1 MTDQSIFN
9 RFNSNETPYV
19 AFQDDNDDNEE
30 NDTSDS
36 YILQKRQRH
45 QHNPSSASASS
56 SQRPNTSSRAPVF
69 QSFLTNKQ
77 RYQQIPTKELDEDSD
92 IDSNEAP
99 PSLIIETPPAQQQP
113 PPSRARS
120 IASHRSGGGDIKEQ
134 TMWKWANVENLDVF
148 FERVYAYYIGKGLY
162 CILLSRCLSLLT
174 IAFVIGFST
183 FLFGCVD
190 YSLVR
195 NSKSLSQVIIPNCV
209 IFSGFWIIQVV
220 RFVLDIKKLLDMY
233 NFYTYLLEIP
243 DAIVNQ
249 IIKIKKNN
257 PMTSNTNQG
266 SHERLDAH
274 NITNRIM
281 RQENYLI
288 ALFNK
293 EYLNLTVPIPFIER
307 RQFLT
312 KALEFNLN
320 YCILNYVF
328 NDQGQVRKIFIKD
341 GKRNELIEEEWT
353 SYAKWKFREFN
364 ELPHLFQQRL
374 DKSYKA
380 ANKYNDQFPKEKT
393 ILITRFVLFIVGSLT
408 AVLLIAS
415 YIDPELF
422 INFDVTPGMTVFS
435 YTGIFVPILA
445 ISRAMIHDEHMVY
458 EPEARLQ
465 KVVDYIHYSPVKWK
479 EKLHTDEDIVDFFR
493 EFTVHVD
500 DIGYVCSF
508 AVFDFK
514 KHGDVKYGAPTE
526 AHNEYYVSKDGK
538 MEKSFLNFKANH
550 PDWEPTDPTGSLF
563 LSKMADFNNQIIQEQ
578 YGHHQRS
585 YSTSN
590 NIRSSVMDSILKP
603 HNRKGSN
610 NVHFEIPNS
619 NDYNNI
625 SSSSARYYNNN
636 DMDYTDATDKK
647 PSNVDDDEENVAT
660 GFASELGDS
669 YLLTANKINNTM
681 NQMFDSIEHE
691 DRPRNGGVMGLLNQF
706 YDLNNS
712 SV

>member
-56 SQRPNTSSRAPVF
+56 SQRPNTSSRAP
-69 QSFLTNKQ
+69 Q

-195 NSKSLSQVIIPNCV
+195 NSKSLSQA
-209 IFSGFWIIQVV
+209 
-220 RFVLDIKKLLDMY
+220 DMQ
-233 NFYTYLLEIP
+233 TTSWQKV
-243 DAIVNQ
+243 VNQ

-465 KVVDYIHYSPVKWK
+465 KVVDYIHYSP
-479 EKLHTDEDIVDFFR
+479 DIVDFFR

-636 DMDYTDATDKK
+636 DMDYTDATDGYETSTRDKK